1 MNNLTTTLDSREVA
15 EMVGKEHRHLLRDIE
30 TYSKYLLEG
39 IEPKI
44 GLNDFFI
51 SSTYKDRIGRSLKCY
66 KITKKGCEL
75 IAHKMTGQKG
85 VLFTAEYINRF
96 HEMEQALKEPK
107 PDYQYQPKTY
117 KGQPVVTLQDL
128 AHFSKR
134 DTWMIRYQVKHNL
147 KENTDYAVLQ
157 GCNLAAFKAEN
168 GKSAWRFASCL
179 VVIFKSGFLKLTK
192 LIAEL
197 PKQLECFKAQL
208 PAANTPAVVR
218 KRRQTTNMPDV
229 KEAQRLA
236 KEIKNQLTCIDSV
249 LQLIMRYNDPQIQD
263 SFALTIEQLGWKVA
277 AFCCDLKRVKYLTI
291 DEPY

>member
-1 MNNLTTTLDSREVA
+1 MNNLELTLTSQQVA
-15 EMVGKEHRHLLRDIE
+15 NMINKRHDHLIRDIE
-30 TYSKYLLEG
+30 TYAKYLLENTA
-39 IEPKI
+39 PKI
-44 GLNDFFI
+44 GVSDFFLKT
-51 SSTYKDRIGRSLKCY
+51 TYKDCTGRSLKCY

-75 IAHKMTGQKG
+75 IAHKMTGKKG

-96 HEMEQALKEPK
+96 HEMEQALQEPK
-107 PDYQYQPKTY
+107 PDYQYLPKTY
-117 KGQPVVTLQDL
+117 KGQSVVTLQDL

-147 KENTDYAVLQ
+147 KENTDYATLQ
-157 GCNLAAFKAEN
+157 GCSLADFKAEN
-168 GKSAWRFASCL
+168 GKSAYRFASCL

-277 AFCCDLKRVKYLTI
+277 AFCCDLKQVKYLTI